1 MTFFSSELI
10 NDFLASLPAQKD
22 VPTPEGQPIHVV
34 YGGAD
39 RFNAG
44 TIAKLGDIACRSFA
58 DNAPDAASL
67 VEIFGIKENVAAKV
81 HLQVTNRLAVCPIE
95 DYRVDFED
103 GLGVR
108 SDADED
114 QFAVNAAIETR
125 AAMAIDSLSPYFGI
139 RIRPFARSAAPRALR
154 TLDLYMS
161 HLLADGGGLPQNFV
175 VTLPKVT
182 SPTEIAT
189 LDRTLSQIEADFAIE
204 NGSIRIEFL
213 AEEPRAFVSENGV
226 YALPSLIAAANGRC
240 RGVHL
245 GAYDLLSSFGVGSS
259 SQSLGHSFGDY
270 ARTIM
275 QFSTVGLGV
284 WLSDGA
290 TNEMPIGKHRGVGL
304 TPEQVAEN
312 QQQIRSAWRS
322 HYTNCLRAIEQ
333 GIYQGWDLHPA
344 QVPARLAAE
353 FAYIA
358 ENVDIALDRLRSFT
372 ENSERSTLTGGV
384 FDDAATGR
392 GLVSFVKRA
401 ISLGA
406 VAEAEAMS
414 IN

>member
-1 MTFFSSELI
+1 MTIFSSEQI

-39 RFNAG
+39 RFSAG
-44 TIAKLGDIACRSFA
+44 TIAKLGDIARRSFA
-58 DNAPDAASL
+58 DNAPDADSL
-67 VEIFGIKENVAAKV
+67 VEIFGIDESVSVKV
-81 HLQVTNRLAVCPIE
+81 HQQVTNRLAVCPIE

-114 QFAVNAAIETR
+114 QFAINAAIETR
-125 AAMAIDSLSPYFGI
+125 SAMAADSLSPYFGI
-139 RIRPFARSAAPRALR
+139 RIRPLARSTAPRALR

-161 HLLADGGGLPQNFV
+161 HLLADGGSLPRNFV

-182 SPTEIAT
+182 SPAEIAT
-189 LDRTLSQIEADFAIE
+189 LDRALSQIESEFAIE
-204 NGSIRIEFL
+204 SRSIRIEFL

-226 YALPSLIAAANGRC
+226 YALTSLIAAANGRC

-259 SQSLGHSFGDY
+259 SQSLGHSFCDY

-275 QFSTVGLGV
+275 QFSTYGLGV

-290 TNEMPIGKHRGVGL
+290 TNEMPIGKYRGVGL

-312 QQQIRSAWRS
+312 RQHIRSSWRS
-322 HYTNCLRAIEQ
+322 HYLNCLSAIQQ
-333 GIYQGWDLHPA
+333 GMYQGWDLHPA
-344 QVPARLAAE
+344 QVPARLVAE

-358 ENVDIALDRLRSFT
+358 ENIDIALDRLRSFT
-372 ENSERSTLTGGV
+372 KNSERSTLTGGV

-392 GLVSFVKRA
+392 GLASFVERA

-406 VAEAEAMS
+406 VAETETTS
-414 IN
+414 VY

>member
-1 MTFFSSELI
+1 MTIFSSEQI
-10 NDFLASLPAQKD
+10 NDFLASLPAQED

-39 RFNAG
+39 RFSAG
-44 TIAKLGDIACRSFA
+44 TIAKLGDIARRSFA

-67 VEIFGIKENVAAKV
+67 VEIFGIDEVIAAKV
-81 HLQVTNRLAVCPIE
+81 HHQVISRLSVCPIE

-114 QFAVNAAIETR
+114 EFAVNAATETR
-125 AAMAIDSLSPYFGI
+125 AAMAADGLSPFFGI
-139 RIRPFARSAAPRALR
+139 RIRPLARPTAPRALR

-161 HLLADGGGLPQNFV
+161 QLLADGGSLPQNFV

-182 SPTEIAT
+182 SPAETAT
-189 LDRTLSQIEADFAIE
+189 LDRALSQIESEFAIE
-204 NGSIRIEFL
+204 SGSIRIEFL

-259 SQSLGHSFGDY
+259 SQSLGHWFCDY
-270 ARTIM
+270 ARTLM

-304 TPEQVAEN
+304 TPEQVSEN
-312 QQQIRSAWRS
+312 KHHIRSAWRS
-322 HYTNCLRAIEQ
+322 HYLNCQRAIDQ

-344 QVPARLAAE
+344 QVPARLVAE
-353 FAYIA
+353 FGYIA
-358 ENVDIALDRLRSFT
+358 KNIDAALARFRSFT

-392 GLVSFVKRA
+392 GLVAFFRRA
-401 ISLGA
+401 IALGA
-406 VAEAEAMS
+406 VSSSDARLQ
-414 IN
+414 